1 MISSQLN
8 ALELLVQREIKWFA
22 ALTLNGTK
30 QKCQLDSGAT
40 CDVTS
45 LKDKMRIAPQEKLM
59 PSSTRL
65 KLYSGQ
71 LMTSMGLF
79 VTECVV
85 QDRKHTLE
93 FEIVNTSQQPL
104 LSGSTCERL
113 GLMQFTIPASLNT
126 VDSSPQNGALRKEI
140 LIEKY
145 QDVFTAPIQ
154 SVPGMVHFQ
163 LNPAI
168 QPVQSAP
175 RNVPVAMRAAVKAQ
189 LEKYEVEGH
198 ITSVT
203 EPTKWIS
210 NMVIIKKPDKL
221 RICIDPK
228 HLNQALLRSHYIM
241 PTLEDILYKLP
252 NARVFTLVDA
262 RDAFLQCRLD
272 EPSSYMTTFWTPWGC
287 KRWLKL
293 PFGVSVAPE
302 VYQRKQHEL
311 LVGLDGVYP
320 IADDI
325 LIVGCGNSDEEAG
338 HDHDVKLLALMDRCR
353 QVKLRLSIQKLQF
366 KVPEV
371 CFHGHILSA

>member
-1 MISSQLN
+1 M
-8 ALELLVQREIKWFA
+8 
-22 ALTLNGTK
+22 
-30 QKCQLDSGAT
+30 
-40 CDVTS
+40 S
-45 LKDKMRIAPQEKLM
+45 LKDKMQIAPQEKLM

-104 LSGSTCERL
+104 LSGSTCECL

-175 RNVPVAMRAAVKAQ
+175 P
-189 LEKYEVEGH
+189 
-198 ITSVT
+198 TSQS
-203 EPTKWIS
+203 P
-210 NMVIIKKPDKL
+210 
-221 RICIDPK
+221 
-228 HLNQALLRSHYIM
+228 
-241 PTLEDILYKLP
+241 
-252 NARVFTLVDA
+252 
-262 RDAFLQCRLD
+262 
-272 EPSSYMTTFWTPWGC
+272 
-287 KRWLKL
+287 
-293 PFGVSVAPE
+293 
-302 VYQRKQHEL
+302 
-311 LVGLDGVYP
+311 
-320 IADDI
+320 
-325 LIVGCGNSDEEAG
+325 
-338 HDHDVKLLALMDRCR
+338 
-353 QVKLRLSIQKLQF
+353 
-366 KVPEV
+366 
-371 CFHGHILSA
+371 